1 VSRSAATLVAVAAP
15 PQPSRRE
22 LRERV
27 RAGAENRPGIY
38 RIFGPAGELLYV
50 GKSVR
55 GRSRLLSYF
64 RARRAEKA
72 HEIIGHAH
80 HIDWEYVPSEFAA
93 LLLEL
98 RTIRR
103 WRPRFNVEH
112 KHDRAYCF
120 IKVTREPAPR
130 LLVVD
135 RLVADRS
142 HYFGPFRGRRR
153 LREALRELG
162 DLLEL
167 RDCAAATPMR
177 FADQGDLFGTPEAT
191 PRCLR
196 ADLGRCLAPC
206 AARCTRT
213 AYLARVA
220 VARRFLEGD
229 ADRPLALLRERMDAA
244 AARLHFE
251 YAAELRDRATRLEGV
266 RDELTAMRGT
276 LASLAFV
283 YHVPGHNGDDR
294 AYLVRGGTVRAE
306 LPAPGDAAGMAALRA
321 RVAQVLGE
329 AEVPGEGLPAD
340 QIAEALLLAKWFRL
354 RPAER
359 ARTTPMASPA
369 HDARQ
374 QPRRRHQEAQHH
386 AH

>member
-1 VSRSAATLVAVAAP
+1 VSRSAAPLVAVGLP
-15 PQPSRRE
+15 PQPPRRE
-22 LRERV
+22 LWERV

-38 RIFGPAGELLYV
+38 RILGPAGELLYV

-55 GRSRLLSYF
+55 VRSRLLSYF
-64 RARRAEKA
+64 RAPRGEKA

-80 HIDWEYVPSEFAA
+80 HVEWEYVPSEFAA

-103 WRPRFNVEH
+103 CRPRFNVEH

-120 IKVTREPAPR
+120 IKVSREAAPR

-177 FADQGDLFGTPEAT
+177 FADQGDLFGAPQAV
-191 PRCLR
+191 PLCLR

-206 AARCTRT
+206 AARCTRS

-229 ADRPLALLRERMDAA
+229 AERPLALLRQRMETAA
-244 AARLHFE
+244 RRLHFE
-251 YAAELRDRATRLEGV
+251 YAAELRDRATRLAEV

-276 LASLAFV
+276 LASLAFA
-283 YHVPGHNGDDR
+283 YHVPGHAGEDR
-294 AYLVRGGTVRAE
+294 VYLIRGGTVRAE
-306 LPAPGDAAGMAALRA
+306 LPAPGAPAEAEALEPQWA
-321 RVAQVLGE
+321 RVLEE
-329 AEVPGEGLPAD
+329 ADVPGEGLTAD
-340 QIAEALLLAKWFRL
+340 RIAEALLVAKWFRL

-359 ARTTPMASPA
+359 ARTST
-369 HDARQ
+369 
-374 QPRRRHQEAQHH
+374 
-386 AH
+386 